1 MITIS
6 IGILLGIV
14 FYALIVTGLM
24 LAVLCGASRDVQ
36 DLTANNTSLR
46 ESLFEQAKT
55 AVKQSGEL
63 VEMQNQKL
71 ELLRK
76 YVDVQNEYAWYRML
90 NRDKDMVK
98 AAPSS
103 GKLTRGNN
111 EKVG

>member
-14 FYALIVTGLM
+14 FYALIVTGLL
-24 LAVLCGASRDVQ
+24 LAVMCGASRDMQ
-36 DLTANNTSLR
+36 DMTINNTSLR

-76 YVDVQNEYAWYRML
+76 YVDVQNEYAWYRIWMRDG
-90 NRDKDMVK
+90 NR
-98 AAPSS
+98 
-103 GKLTRGNN
+103 KLALEIEAKLQERKH